1 MPALHDIITKGSTD
15 RSVVVHIMDST
26 DGTPETGVVFN
37 TSGIDLWY
45 RREGA
50 ARVAVT
56 EATLAALTTAHADG
70 GFLHVS
76 DGDYRLDLPDAAFA
90 TGANYVDF
98 GGTVTGM
105 IVVGGRVRLVDY
117 SLEVNWSTNA
127 AAGASG
133 GLLISGSNAGTTT
146 LGALTITGATTHTG
160 ATVHTGAV
168 TMAAGIAI
176 TQSQSNVA
184 GLSVTGNGTGH
195 GIIATSGSGATGDG
209 IRGTAA
215 STNGNGI
222 NGVGVGTG
230 AGVLATGGATGH
242 GISGVGG
249 ATSGNG
255 IRATGTAGNS
265 AAMNLIGQGSAAG
278 LLSTGGATGQGVSM
292 VGGATSGLGLGIS
305 YTAPIGPCAELG
317 IAESGT
323 LQSATATT
331 AVLRSATAFADDLVI
346 GMTLA
351 ITGGT
356 GAGQS
361 RLITDWVSSTDTA
374 TVETWT
380 TTPDN
385 TSTYEVYRTAA
396 SSGGSGLDA
405 AGVRAA
411 LGMSSANLDTQLSTI
426 DTVVDSILVDTGTTL
441 DARIPAALVSG
452 RMDCSVGAMAANVIT
467 AAATAADFTT
477 EVTNGLA
484 TAAGVTSATSGL
496 ATAANLATVAGYL
509 DTEIAAILADTNEL
523 QIDWANGGRL
533 DVILDARASQTSVDT
548 IDDLL
553 DTEIAAIK
561 SDTAAILL
569 DTGTDGVVV
578 ATASKT
584 GYALSAA
591 GVDAIWDEP
600 QSGHVTAGTFGVYID
615 SAISGVST
623 GGVSA
628 GEIADA
634 VWDEALSGHAT
645 GGSAGAA
652 LSTAAAGG
660 GLDAAG
666 VRAAIGLASANLD
679 TQLGAID
686 TTVDA
691 ILVDTAEIGS
701 AGAGLTALASQ
712 ASVNTIDDLLD
723 TEVAAIKAKTDQLTF
738 TVTGQVD
745 ANAESINAAAVL
757 GNGTSGNKWRGA

>member
-1 MPALHDIITKGSTD
+1 MPALHDIVTKGSTD
-15 RSVVVHIMDST
+15 RSVVVHIMDSA

-50 ARVAVT
+50 ARVAIT

-90 TGANYVDF
+90 TGAQYVDF

-117 SLEVNWSTNA
+117 SLEVNWSTTA

-168 TMAAGIAI
+168 TMAAGLAI
-176 TQSQSNVA
+176 TQSVSNTSALV
-184 GLSVTGNGTGH
+184 VTGNGTGH

-209 IRGTAA
+209 IRGTAT

-222 NGVGVGTG
+222 NAVGVGTG

-255 IRATGTAGNS
+255 VRATGTAGNS

-292 VGGATSGLGLGIS
+292 VGGATSGLGLGID
-305 YTAPIGPCAELG
+305 YTAPIGPCKELG
-317 IAESGT
+317 ILESGT

-346 GMTLA
+346 GATLA

-356 GAGQS
+356 GSGQS
-361 RLITDWVSSTDTA
+361 RLITDWVSATDTA

-385 TSTYEVYRTAA
+385 TSLYEVYRTAA

-411 LGMSSANLDTQLSTI
+411 
-426 DTVVDSILVDTGTTL
+426 V
-441 DARIPAALVSG
+441 
-452 RMDCSVGAMAANVIT
+452 
-467 AAATAADFTT
+467 
-477 EVTNGLA
+477 
-484 TAAGVTSATSGL
+484 
-496 ATAANLATVAGYL
+496 
-509 DTEIAAILADTNEL
+509 
-523 QIDWANGGRL
+523 
-533 DVILDARASQTSVDT
+533 
-548 IDDLL
+548 
-553 DTEIAAIK
+553 
-561 SDTAAILL
+561 
-569 DTGTDGVVV
+569 
-578 ATASKT
+578 
-584 GYALSAA
+584 
-591 GVDAIWDEP
+591 
-600 QSGHVTAGTFGVYID
+600 
-615 SAISGVST
+615 
-623 GGVSA
+623 
-628 GEIADA
+628 
-634 VWDEALSGHAT
+634 
-645 GGSAGAA
+645 
-652 LSTAAAGG
+652 
-660 GLDAAG
+660 
-666 VRAAIGLASANLD
+666 GLASANLD
-679 TQLGAID
+679 TQLADIPTVSEFNARTLVSAGYASPTNITAGTI
-686 TTVDA
+686 TTVTNLTNA
-691 ILVDTAEIGS
+691 PTAGDFTATMKTSIGTAVAAS
-701 AGAGLTALASQ
+701 AV
-712 ASVNTIDDLLD
+712 ASVTGSVGSL
-723 TEVAAIKAKTDQLTF
+723 AAQAKAD
-738 TVTGQVD
+738 V
-745 ANAESINAAAVL
+745 NAEVLDVLNTDTFAEPGQGAPSATASLVTKLGFVYKAWRNRSTQTASEYALYADNTTTKDQEAVVSSD
-757 GNGTSGNKWRGA
+757 GTTLDKGEVGTGA

>member
-1 MPALHDIITKGSTD
+1 MPALHDIVTKGSTD
-15 RSVVVHIMDST
+15 RSVVVHIMDSA

-50 ARVAVT
+50 ARTAIT

-160 ATVHTGAV
+160 AV
-168 TMAAGIAI
+168 TMAAGLAI
-176 TQSQSNVA
+176 TQSTSNTSALVC
-184 GLSVTGNGTGH
+184 TGNGTGH
-195 GIIATSGSGATGDG
+195 GIISTSGSGATGDG

-230 AGVLATGGATGH
+230 SGLLATGGATGH

-265 AAMNLIGQGSAAG
+265 AAMNLIGQGSASG
-278 LLSTGGATGQGVSM
+278 FLSTGGATGQGVSM
-292 VGGATSGLGLGIS
+292 VGGATSGLGLGID
-305 YTAPIGPCAELG
+305 YTAPIGAVKELG
-317 IAESGT
+317 ILESGT
-323 LQSATATT
+323 LQSATGTT
-331 AVLRSATAFADDLVI
+331 AVLRSATSFADDLVI
-346 GMTLA
+346 GATLA

-356 GAGQS
+356 GSGQQ
-361 RLITDWVSSTDTA
+361 RLITDWVSTTDTA

-385 TSTYEVYRTAA
+385 TSIYEVYRTAPGT
-396 SSGGSGLDA
+396 SGAGLDA

-411 LGMSSANLDTQLSTI
+411 VGLASANLDTQLSTI
-426 DTVVDSILVDTGTTL
+426 DNFLDTEIADIQTRL
-441 DARIPAALVSG
+441 PAALVSG
-452 RMDCSVGAMAANVIT
+452 RMDSSTGAMAANVMT
-467 AAATAADFTT
+467 AAAAAADLTT
-477 EVTNGLA
+477 ELQS
-484 TAAGVTSATSGL
+484 GV

-509 DTEIAAILADTNEL
+509 DTEIAAILA
-523 QIDWANGGRL
+523 
-533 DVILDARASQTSVDT
+533 
-548 IDDLL
+548 LL
-553 DTEIAAIK
+553 DDPRTEPGQGTPPVNPDLATKIDYLYKAWRNRKTQTATEFALYADDGTTK
-561 SDTAAILL
+561 DQESAVSSD
-569 DTGTDGVVV
+569 GTTLV
-578 ATASKT
+578 
-584 GYALSAA
+584 
-591 GVDAIWDEP
+591 I
-600 QSGHVTAGTFGVYID
+600 
-615 SAISGVST
+615 
-623 GGVSA
+623 
-628 GEIADA
+628 GEM
-634 VWDEALSGHAT
+634 AT
-645 GGSAGAA
+645 GA
-652 LSTAAAGG
+652 
-660 GLDAAG
+660 
-666 VRAAIGLASANLD
+666 
-679 TQLGAID
+679 
-686 TTVDA
+686 
-691 ILVDTAEIGS
+691 
-701 AGAGLTALASQ
+701 
-712 ASVNTIDDLLD
+712 
-723 TEVAAIKAKTDQLTF
+723 
-738 TVTGQVD
+738 
-745 ANAESINAAAVL
+745 
-757 GNGTSGNKWRGA
+757 